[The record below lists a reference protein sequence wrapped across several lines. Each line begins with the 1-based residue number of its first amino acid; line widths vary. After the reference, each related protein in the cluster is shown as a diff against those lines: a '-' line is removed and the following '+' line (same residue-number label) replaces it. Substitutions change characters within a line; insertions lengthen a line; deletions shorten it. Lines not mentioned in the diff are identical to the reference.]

1 MSAPARG
8 MSAPARALLI
18 ATREL
23 LAERAHPD
31 GLAAAL
37 TFTGMLVLLESLA
50 FGPGRAREPDVAS
63 GVFWIAILF
72 AAMLVTQRSFDRELE
87 DDAIDAVIALP
98 SGRDALFAGKVLA
111 LGLLMLIVGVAAG
124 TFSIFLLDLD
134 VALPGHL
141 AFVTLLGIVALAPV
155 MIVNNVVALRVR
167 ARVALVPILSFPML
181 VPQLVAASQGSAAA
195 LAGDASVA
203 LSWGALLIAFAFVY
217 AVLGLTIVPAAI
229 E

>member
-1 MSAPARG
+1 MSAPQ
-8 MSAPARALLI
+8 RALLI
-18 ATREL
+18 AAREL
-23 LAERAHPD
+23 FAERAHPD

-72 AAMLVTQRSFDRELE
+72 AAMLMTQRSFDRELE

-98 SGRDALFAGKVLA
+98 GGRDALFAGKAFA
-111 LGLLMLIVGVAAG
+111 LGLLMVIVGVAGGAL
-124 TFSIFLLDLD
+124 SIFLLDLEI
-134 VALPGHL
+134 ALPGHL
-141 AFVTLLGIVALAPV
+141 AFVVLLGLVALAPV
-155 MIVNNVVALRVR
+155 IVVKNVDALRVR
-167 ARVALVPILSFPML
+167 ARVAVVPILSFPML
-181 VPQLVAASQGSAAA
+181 VPQLIAASQGSAAA
-195 LAGDASVA
+195 LAGDAAVA
-203 LSWGALLIAFAFVY
+203 LSWGALLAAFAFVY